1 MLTDFERRE
10 RIGWDAGMC
19 NYDYRR
25 ARHSEV
31 VVLHA
36 AYPVIHV
43 LLDLATAREAL
54 RGLVLHVCM

>member
-1 MLTDFERRE
+1 
-10 RIGWDAGMC
+10 MC